1 MSSVNCAPWKL
12 RLVAPL
18 REGKWCRC
26 GHPPIQAHTRGTSD
40 LQMLMALMLKAWK
53 MLWVEAAPWK
63 MLWMLLLEVVA
74 LLLRGLL
81 NTLALLDDEMLDG
94 MILMAAVDV
103 SHAEESS

>member
-1 MSSVNCAPWKL
+1 MNCAPWKL

-40 LQMLMALMLKAWK
+40 LLMALMLLKAWK
-53 MLWVEAAPWK
+53 MLWVEAAPGK
-63 MLWMLLLEVVA
+63 LWRLLLEIVA

-103 SHAEESS
+103 SHAKESS